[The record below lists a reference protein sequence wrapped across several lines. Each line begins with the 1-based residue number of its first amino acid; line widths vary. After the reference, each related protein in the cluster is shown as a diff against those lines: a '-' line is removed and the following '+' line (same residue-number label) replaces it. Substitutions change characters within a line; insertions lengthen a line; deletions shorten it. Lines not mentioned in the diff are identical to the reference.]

1 MRLLG
6 NMELWLRRLDVR
18 LRLIVA
24 FTLVV
29 GIVTGLMGLYATA
42 VMEDKITGAVSEKLK
57 DDSSLGLEL
66 LNAYYPGDWEIRDG
80 FLYKG
85 GALMEENYY
94 AVDRIGKLT
103 GDSVTIFRDDVR
115 VATNVT
121 SGDER
126 LIGTTAPAQ
135 ARIQVLQKGK
145 PYSGQDDVM
154 GITSQTLYQP
164 IHDRDGKVVG
174 IWCLGVPQTDYDA
187 MVDKFRINM
196 LVCCALGILMGFGAA
211 CLIAYSVY
219 RPLQR
224 IKGAVQLASQGD
236 LRQNLPVQP
245 DDEPGQLARTI
256 NTMLER
262 ISGLIRRSSSIIA
275 NVNEASAQLLG
286 CSQLSANNMEQMAV
300 RTGEM
305 KERAVLQAE
314 LTGQSRK
321 AVEEISVAIQQLAE
335 SSREASDSAFSATA
349 RAREGAR
356 QVNQAISQM
365 TTLGRTVNSS
375 ARVVEGLGMRSQEI
389 SQKAALINN
398 IANQT
403 NRLALDAAVEAA
415 QSGDQAMGFA
425 RVAEHVRQLA
435 EESALAAKRIA
446 FLAEEVESD
455 AQRAATA
462 LQSGTRQAKNGA
474 EVVAAT
480 GEAFSQIIQAVSA
493 VNLQTREI
501 SLASEKMA
509 ANAEQAFASIHQT
522 AATAE
527 ENSRFA
533 LEIARLA
540 AEQMDG
546 IREMNEVLDSMN
558 GIVSSLQE
566 TITYFRI
573 DSGAGS
579 GSLSWK

>member
-1 MRLLG
+1 MRFPG
-6 NMELWLRRLDVR
+6 NLELWLRRVDVR

-29 GIVTGLMGLYATA
+29 AIVTGLMGFYATA
-42 VMEDKITGAVSEKLK
+42 VMEDKTTAAVREKLK
-57 DDSSLGLEL
+57 DDSALGQEL
-66 LNAYYPGDWEIRDG
+66 INVYYPGDWEIRDG

-85 GALMEENYY
+85 GALMEENYF

-115 VATNVT
+115 VATNIT
-121 SGDER
+121 TGDER
-126 LIGTTAPAQ
+126 LVGTTAPAR

-145 PYSGQDDVM
+145 NYSGQDDVM
-154 GITSQTLYQP
+154 GTTHQALYQP
-164 IHDRDGKVVG
+164 IHDRDGKVIG
-174 IWCLGVPQTDYDA
+174 IWYMGVPRTDYDL

-196 LVCCALGILMGFGAA
+196 LVCSALGILLGFIAA
-211 CLIAYSVY
+211 CLIAYTVY

-236 LRQNLPVQP
+236 LRQNIPAQP
-245 DDEPGQLARTI
+245 DDEAGQLARTV

-262 ISGLIRRSSSIIA
+262 ISGLIRKSSGIID
-275 NVNEASAQLLG
+275 NVNEASTQLLG
-286 CSQLSANNMEQMAV
+286 RSQLSAGNMEQMTA
-300 RTGEM
+300 RAGEM
-305 KERAVLQAE
+305 KKRATFQAE
-314 LTGQSRK
+314 LTGRSQK
-321 AVEEISVAIQQLAE
+321 AIEDMSAAIQQLAE

-375 ARVVEGLGMRSQEI
+375 ARVVEGLGMRSREI
-389 SQKAALINN
+389 AKKATLINN

-415 QSGDQAMGFA
+415 QSGDQGQGFA
-425 RVAEHVRQLA
+425 MVAEQVRQLA

-446 FLAEEVESD
+446 ALVEEVQSD

-474 EVVAAT
+474 EAVATT
-480 GEAFSQIIQAVSA
+480 GEAFSQVIQAISA
-493 VNLQTREI
+493 VNLQTREMI
-501 SLASEKMA
+501 LVSEKMA
-509 ANAEQAFASIHQT
+509 ASAEQAFASIKQT
-522 AATAE
+522 TASAE
-527 ENSRFA
+527 ENSHSA

-540 AEQMDG
+540 GEQMDG
-546 IREMNEVLDSMN
+546 IQDMNDALDSLN
-558 GIVSSLQE
+558 GIVRDLQE
-566 TITYFRI
+566 TITYFRT
-573 DSGAGS
+573 DGGNQ
-579 GSLSWK
+579 GSLGWK